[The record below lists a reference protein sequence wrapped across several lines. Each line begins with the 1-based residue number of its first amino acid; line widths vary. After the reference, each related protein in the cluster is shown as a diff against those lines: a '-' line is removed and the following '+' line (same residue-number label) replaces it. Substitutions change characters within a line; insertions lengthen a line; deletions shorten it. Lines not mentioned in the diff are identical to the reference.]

1 MNFWEYLVL
10 FLTAFAGGVS
20 SFFVPREQWRS
31 VQVLIAFSGAFLL
44 ALAVVHLIPGLW
56 GTGSLKNPGLWV
68 LAGFTLQLLLEPL
81 SKGIEHGHFHA
92 VKSSSVWPVMIG
104 LFVHAFLEGMPLSGY
119 AEVEEAAFHEAHGN
133 HLMWG
138 ILVHKAPAGFALG
151 SLLRLSGMP
160 VLRTVVFL
168 AVFALASPLG
178 AFLSAFS
185 DLSVG
190 QLSFLLALVTGSFL
204 HLSTSILFESGEG
217 SSAHQ
222 VSWIKF
228 VAIVCG
234 FALAVLST
242 SMA

>member
-1 MNFWEYLVL
+1 MTFGEYLVL

-20 SFFVPREQWRS
+20 SFFVPREHWKA

-56 GTGSLKNPGLWV
+56 GMGSLKEPGLWV

-81 SKGIEHGHFHA
+81 SKGIEHGHFHS
-92 VKSSSVWPVMIG
+92 VKSTAVWPVMIG

-119 AEVEEAAFHEAHGN
+119 ADIETAAFHESHGN
-133 HLMWG
+133 QLMWG

-160 VLRTVVFL
+160 GLRIWLFL
-168 AVFALASPLG
+168 GIFAMASPLG
-178 AFLSAFS
+178 AMVSAFS
-185 DLSVG
+185 DLSIG

-204 HLSTSILFESGEG
+204 HLSTSILFESGDG
-217 SSAHQ
+217 GGTHR
-222 VSWIKF
+222 VSWLKF
-228 VAIVCG
+228 AAIVGG
-234 FALAVLST
+234 FLLAVLST
-242 SMA
+242 